1 MLMEEMAKTEV
12 KMEAESTDP
21 QPPDVLAVTSAV
33 TPDTSAAPTIS
44 HQRTRYISI
53 TANIIVSLII
63 LQRRTA
69 PENFTTGFI
78 FIPIQF
84 NLRCVLKPLHYNDS
98 PAAMCVTLVTMIL
111 WKFIIRRIDGTP
123 ISVTNPSEPPLD
135 VICQTFI
142 F

>member
-21 QPPDVLAVTSAV
+21 QTPDVLAVTSAV

-44 HQRTRYISI
+44 HQRTRY
-53 TANIIVSLII
+53 IIVSLII

-84 NLRCVLKPLHYNDS
+84 NLRCVLKPL
-98 PAAMCVTLVTMIL
+98 
-111 WKFIIRRIDGTP
+111 
-123 ISVTNPSEPPLD
+123 
-135 VICQTFI
+135 Q
-142 F
+142 